1 MKAAFIRHYGNND
14 AIEIS
19 HQPMPAIGPHDVLIK
34 VHAASINPVDYKIRD
49 GDLKVILPLKFPL
62 ILGNDC
68 SGEVE
73 KIGTDVRAFKP
84 GDAVYARV
92 DKDRIG
98 TFAEYAVA
106 AESSI
111 ALKPNNLSYIEA
123 ASIPLVGLTAWQALI
138 DIGKLTSGGKVL
150 VHAGSGGV
158 GTFAIQLAKHW
169 GAAVATT
176 ASARNADLLKQLGA
190 DIVIDYKTQRFEEML
205 SDYDL
210 VFDTQAGE
218 TPTALVL
225 RVKTRRHP
233 RHYRGHAHRGN
244 RPRMG
249 REFSRSHGD
258 GVEQPHLDQTRA
270 GTRHQFQIFIHA
282 SQRRAITRDCQA
294 HRKRR
299 YQTAD

>member
-111 ALKPNNLSYIEA
+111 ALKPINLSYIEA

-150 VHAGSGGV
+150 IHAGSGGV
-158 GTFAIQLAKHW
+158 GSFAIQLAKHW
-169 GAAVATT
+169 GATVATT

-218 TPTALVL
+218 TQQRSFSVLKRGGTLVTIAGMPTAEI
-225 RVKTRRHP
+225 
-233 RHYRGHAHRGN
+233 
-244 RPRMG
+244 G
-249 REFSRSHGD
+249 REWDVNFLVRMVMAWSNRTSTKLARERGCSR
-258 GVEQPHLDQTRA
+258 
-270 GTRHQFQIFIHA
+270 
-282 SQRRAITRDCQA
+282 
-294 HRKRR
+294 
-299 YQTAD
+299 